1 MRTYGRTLA
10 SILFAASVACSDGG
24 GAGDS
29 GGGGPPPLDPVQ
41 LRVERVF
48 AALPPFQQ
56 PVAMMQAP
64 NDAARWFVVEQA
76 GRVRAFD
83 NDPLAAMTRLFLDIS
98 ARVARVGS
106 ETGLLGL
113 AFHPTFPAD
122 PRVYAFYSHT
132 DPTLGLVSR
141 LSEFSSTDGGLTLDA
156 NSERIVLTIRKPQS
170 NHNGGGIAFGPD
182 GFLYAG
188 IGDGGGPND
197 PHGAIGNGQLETTLL
212 GKMLRIDVSSGVG
225 SSLYRIPPGN
235 PFLGNAFCGADGTGP
250 QPCPEIFAI
259 GFRNPWRW
267 SFDRLT
273 GELWVADVGQGALE
287 EVDRVTLGGNY
298 GWRCSEGTRDT
309 GLPCGTSASVKSP
322 PVAEY
327 GRDLGG
333 SITGGY
339 VYRGSVQP
347 RLAGR
352 YIFGDF
358 ISGTLFDIPADQQP
372 TLRLT
377 SGFPS
382 ALSISSF
389 AESLNGEIFVVDY
402 QGAVY
407 RVTE

>member
-1 MRTYGRTLA
+1 MNTRA
-10 SILFAASVACSDGG
+10 SMVVSILFAASVGCSNGDG
-24 GAGDS
+24 

-41 LRVERVF
+41 LLVERVF
-48 AALPPFQQ
+48 TALPPFQQ

-83 NDPLAAMTRLFLDIS
+83 NDPLVANTEVFLDIT
-98 ARVARVGS
+98 ARVTSGG
-106 ETGLLGL
+106 ELGLLGL
-113 AFHPTFPAD
+113 AFHPAFPVDA
-122 PRVYAFYSHT
+122 RVYAFYSHT
-132 DPTLGLVSR
+132 DSTLGLVSR
-141 LSEFSSTDGGLTLDA
+141 LSEFTSHDGGLTLDA
-156 NSERIVLTIRKPQS
+156 SSERIVLTIRKPQS
-170 NHNGGGIAFGPD
+170 NHNGGGIAFGSD

-188 IGDGGGPND
+188 IGDGGGAND

-250 QPCPEIFAI
+250 QPCPEIFAV

-273 GELWVADVGQGALE
+273 RELWVADVGEAALE
-287 EVDRVTLGGNY
+287 EVDRVALGGNY
-298 GWRCSEGTRDT
+298 GWRCFEGTRDT

-322 PVAEY
+322 PVGEY

-339 VYRGSVQP
+339 VYRGSAQP

-358 ISGTLFDIPADQQP
+358 ISGTLFSIPADQQP
-372 TLRLT
+372 TLRVT
-377 SGFPS
+377 AGSS
-382 ALSISSF
+382 TNLSISSF
-389 AESLNGEIFVVDY
+389 GESIGGELFVVDY
-402 QGAVY
+402 QGGLY
-407 RVTE
+407 RVAE